1 MKINTLKEGFE
12 KYNLIYTEEMEEK
25 FLKFKELLL
34 EWNKKINITRIED
47 EEEIYIKHY
56 LDSIILLKDGYIDNF
71 KGKKIIDV
79 GTGGGFPGLPMKI
92 VEDSLDVTL
101 LDSLRKRM
109 DFLDLVIEN
118 LELDNIRTIHGRAE
132 DFGKDKIHR
141 EKYDFCVSRAVAQLN
156 VLAEYCLPFVKVGGY
171 FIAMKSN
178 ISQEIENA
186 EKAIELLGGQI
197 EKIEDVSLPNSDISR
212 KIIYIKK
219 VSATDKKYPRKAG
232 TPSKKPLI

>member
-1 MKINTLKEGFE
+1 MKIKTLETGFE
-12 KYNLIYTEEMEEK
+12 KYNIEYTEEMEQK
-25 FLKFKELLL
+25 FIEFKELLL

-47 EEEIYIKHY
+47 EEEIYVKHY
-56 LDSIILLKDGYIDNF
+56 LDSVMLLRDGYIDNF
-71 KGKKIIDV
+71 KNKKIIDI

-92 VEDSLDVTL
+92 IEKSLDVTL
-101 LDSLRKRM
+101 LDSLKKRM
-109 DFLDLVIEN
+109 DFLDLVIKD
-118 LELDNIRTIHGRAE
+118 LKLDNTRTIHGRAE
-132 DFGKDKIHR
+132 DFGQAEEHR

-156 VLAEYCLPFVKVGGY
+156 VLTEYCLPFVKVGGY

-186 EKAIELLGGQI
+186 EKAVELLGGKI
-197 EKIEDVSLPNSDISR
+197 EKIEDVSLPNSDINR

-219 VSATDKKYPRKAG
+219 IEATAKKYPRKAG

>member
-1 MKINTLKEGFE
+1 MKIKTLETGFE
-12 KYNLIYTEEMEEK
+12 KYNIEYTEEMEQK
-25 FLKFKELLL
+25 FIEFKELLL

-47 EEEIYIKHY
+47 EEEIYVKHY
-56 LDSIILLKDGYIDNF
+56 LDSVMLLRDGYIDNF
-71 KGKKIIDV
+71 KNKKIIDV

-92 VEDSLDVTL
+92 IEKSLDVTL
-101 LDSLRKRM
+101 LDSLKKRM
-109 DFLDLVIEN
+109 DFLDLVIKD
-118 LELDNIRTIHGRAE
+118 LKLDNTRTIHGRAE
-132 DFGKDKIHR
+132 DFGQAEEHR

-156 VLAEYCLPFVKVGGY
+156 VLTEYCLPFVKVGGY

-186 EKAIELLGGQI
+186 EKAVELLGGKI
-197 EKIEDVSLPNSDISR
+197 EKIEDVSLPNSDINR

-219 VSATDKKYPRKAG
+219 IEATAKKYPRKAG